1 MEIIMPIEWGIIFLG
16 TIAASAYFSYKSGYR
31 EGAADGVDTLL
42 HSLAAQGIIEIEEA
56 ETEE

>member
-42 HSLAAQGIIEIEEA
+42 QSLEEQGIIEVERVEE
-56 ETEE
+56 ES

>member
-1 MEIIMPIEWGIIFLG
+1 MPIEWGIIFLG
-16 TIAASAYFSYKSGYR
+16 TIAAAAYFSYKSGYR

-56 ETEE
+56 EDES

>member
-1 MEIIMPIEWGIIFLG
+1 MPIEWGIIFLG

-42 HSLAAQGIIEIEEA
+42 QSLEEQGIIEVERVEE
-56 ETEE
+56 ES